1 MVIYTNIWFLR
12 FGAAGDFLLTPGCYG
27 QGMFGPRLSRVF
39 VSRGHALWWSVMVL
53 VTAYCVAADPPAE
66 VAPMQDAGVTET
78 GQKPADPWAE
88 MKDVA
93 KQREELL
100 R

>member
-1 MVIYTNIWFLR
+1 MLIS
-12 FGAAGDFLLTPGCYG
+12 GAYARS
-27 QGMFGPRLSRVF
+27 MFGPRLTRIFASRA
-39 VSRGHALWWSVMVL
+39 HAMWWSAMVL